1 MSLLRRG
8 RGGGS
13 RVETPRTDTQKELQ
27 WTAKHRQ
34 TVGGGGGQACST
46 PAALYWAHLRALLP
60 KHAAPGGLRRA
71 GSG

>member
-34 TVGGGGGQACST
+34 TVGGGVVRHV
-46 PAALYWAHLRALLP
+46 AHLQP
-60 KHAAPGGLRRA
+60 STGPT
-71 GSG
+71 

>member
-1 MSLLRRG
+1 MRHHGQTHRRSCNGQLNTG
-8 RGGGS
+8 RPSGG
-13 RVETPRTDTQKELQ
+13 
-27 WTAKHRQ
+27 W
-34 TVGGGGGQACST
+34 GGQACST